1 MNFLYNMIMKNNLK
15 PLRKRKRLTQE
26 ELASLI
32 HVSTDTYRN
41 YETGRS
47 DPPLETLIKLSK
59 ILECS
64 TDEIL
69 LIESF
74 EIKQIQAD
82 LFKLLKELQILIQKI
97 LK

>member
-1 MNFLYNMIMKNNLK
+1 MNFLYNVIMKNNLK
-15 PLRKRKRLTQE
+15 PLRKRKKLTQE

-47 DPPLETLIKLSK
+47 DPSLETLITLSK
-59 ILECS
+59 IFECS

-82 LFKLLKELQILIQKI
+82 LFKLLKELQIIIQKI